1 MELMKKNIHMN
12 KLICKSNLQT
22 TFDQDV
28 NVPDTKADILRIIR
42 ANGEIRLE
50 EQKVMN
56 GKLYLNGNMRYD
68 LLYLGEDTGVPVHS
82 IRGDIP
88 LEEVINMEDSCNGEG
103 ASVVWEIE
111 DFKATA
117 INSRKF
123 NIKALVHFIASV
135 EGLHDEIAAVGL
147 TDSDGIES
155 CSRKIELTSLA
166 VSSKDTYRFRDE
178 IALPSGKGDLRE
190 ILYCEVELK
199 NLETR
204 LLDEKFNTRGE
215 MAVFF
220 LYLADSEDTPLDCY
234 ETELPFTASLDCS
247 GCSEEMIPDISFHI
261 VDRKLEIRPDA
272 DGEERMVGL
281 EVALSIDIKVY
292 EEEQLEVLED
302 IYSPSLELTP
312 LFQEAEYETL
322 LARNASKLR
331 VSDRLKIEM
340 NHPRILQVCHANGNV
355 KLDEAYPVDQGL
367 QADGV
372 IDVTVFYFS
381 ADDSQPLQSLHT
393 TIPYSQLIEIRNMEE
408 NIVYDVKPIMDQI
421 SIMMLDAE
429 ELEIKATVTL
439 QAMVFKKQKEAFLVD
454 FTEEPLNMEKL
465 QAMPGMT
472 GYIVKEGDTL
482 WNIAKRYYTTAATI
496 ANLNELELETLRP
509 GDQLLIIKEAAAML

>member
-1 MELMKKNIHMN
+1 MDLIKKNIHMN
-12 KLICKSNLQT
+12 KLICRSSLQT

-42 ANGEIRLE
+42 MNGEISLE

-56 GKLYLNGNMRYD
+56 GKLYLNGSLKYD
-68 LLYLGEDTGVPVHS
+68 LLYLGEDMGMPVHS
-82 IRGDIP
+82 IRGEIP
-88 LEEVINMEDSCNGEG
+88 LEEVINMEESCNGED
-103 ASVVWEIE
+103 AVVTWEIE
-111 DFKATA
+111 DLKATA

-123 NIKALVHFIASV
+123 NIKALVHFIANV
-135 EGLHDEIAAVGL
+135 EGLHDETAAVGL
-147 TDSDGIES
+147 NDAEGVES
-155 CSRKIELTSLA
+155 CSRKIDMTALA

-178 IALPSGKGDLRE
+178 IALPSGKGDLKE
-190 ILYCEVELK
+190 ILYSEVELK
-199 NLETR
+199 NVETR
-204 LLDEKFNTRGE
+204 LLDDKFNSRGE

-247 GCSEEMIPDISFHI
+247 GCSEEMIPDILFHI

-272 DGEERMVGL
+272 DGEERVLGV
-281 EVALSIDIKVY
+281 EVALSINIKVY

-312 LFQEAEYETL
+312 LYQEAEYETL

-331 VSDRLKIEM
+331 VTDRLKIEM
-340 NHPRILQVCHANGNV
+340 NHPRILQVCHASGNV
-355 KLDEAYPVDQGL
+355 KLDEVYPTEQGL
-367 QADGV
+367 QADGI

-381 ADDSQPLQSLHT
+381 SDDSQPLQSLHAV
-393 TIPYSQLIEIRNMEE
+393 IPYSQLIEIRNME
-408 NIVYDVKPIMDQI
+408 NDIVFDVKPVMDQI

-429 ELEIKATVTL
+429 ELEVKATVTL
-439 QAMVFKKQKEAFLVD
+439 QAMVFKKQREAFLVD
-454 FTEEPLNMEKL
+454 FTEEPLNMERL
-465 QAMPGMT
+465 QQMPGMT

-496 ANLNELELETLRP
+496 ASLNALESEALHP